1 MTILFLK
8 AFYLDLGDLN
18 GHNSDI
24 DQDLQLI
31 EAYKTTG
38 DLEVL
43 GKLFGQYT
51 HLVYGV
57 CLKYLKHRENAQDA
71 VMQIFEELITK
82 LPKNEVQNFKSW
94 LHVVTKNHC
103 LMELRSAK
111 SKTIEVDFSTINMEI
126 ASNAHPTSETD
137 IEENIVKLEKCI
149 EKLKN
154 EQKACVKLFYLE
166 KKCYQE
172 ITDITSFSIKKVK
185 SYIQNGKRNLKQCIE
200 QSE

>member
-1 MTILFLK
+1 
-8 AFYLDLGDLN
+8 LN

-24 DQDLQLI
+24 EKDLQLI
-31 EAYKTTG
+31 EEYKTTG

-43 GKLFGQYT
+43 GKLFEQYT

-71 VMQIFEELITK
+71 VMQIFESLITK
-82 LPKNEVQNFKSW
+82 ILKYEVQNFKSW
-94 LHVVTKNHC
+94 LHVVTKNYC
-103 LMELRSAK
+103 LMELRSAH
-111 SKTIEVDFSTINMEI
+111 SKTVEVDFSTINVEI
-126 ASNAHPTSETD
+126 VSYEHPTNETD
-137 IEENIVKLEKCI
+137 LEENIVKLEKCI

-154 EQKACVKLFYLE
+154 EQKTCVKLFYLE

-172 ITDITSFSIKKVK
+172 ITDITSHNLKKVK